1 MRRFRSRASIQ
12 ECGGEA
18 TALGNQGDGIANSGG
33 LAIALLKRTVA
44 RNDRSPRLHC
54 ADRMTVPIERTRMSR
69 GQLLVVLGVGFGIA
83 VTIGNTIGAGILR
96 TPGVIA
102 AHLQTFGV
110 FMAAWIAGAIYA
122 LLGANALAE
131 LGTLMPRS
139 GGQYVFVRHGLGDYA
154 GFVVGW
160 SDWIST
166 CGTTAAVA
174 IVVGEYTVSLWP
186 AARTQQVVALAV
198 VALLT
203 VVQWLGVRA
212 GGTVQNF
219 TSTLKALALL
229 LFVVVCFWLGSRTP
243 WAPTAAMADHEGSL
257 VVAFIL
263 ALQSVIYTYDGWSAV
278 IYFSEEVKD
287 AARNIPRAML
297 SSVVSIAA
305 IYLLVNLAFL
315 RVVSL
320 PTIAGHNFAAGAVVE
335 HLFGANGQLV
345 LRLLVIVL
353 LLSAVS
359 SNVLMAPRVLFAM
372 SRDGLVW
379 RGASE
384 VNRGGTPDIALLIS
398 SLLAAAF
405 IATGTFETVIAKL
418 SFFFVANYALS
429 FLTLFILRR
438 REPDA
443 PRPYRAWG
451 HPVTT
456 GLAIAASLA
465 FLVGVV
471 VSDLVS
477 SAWALGLLFLSIPV
491 YLVIRKR

>member
-1 MRRFRSRASIQ
+1 MTDSV
-12 ECGGEA
+12 A
-18 TALGNQGDGIANSGG
+18 TAPP
-33 LAIALLKRTVA
+33 
-44 RNDRSPRLHC
+44 RS
-54 ADRMTVPIERTRMSR
+54 SR
-69 GQLLVVLGVGFGIA
+69 GHLLVALGVGFGIA

-96 TPGVIA
+96 TPGAIA
-102 AHLQTFGV
+102 AHLPTFGL
-110 FMAAWIAGAIYA
+110 FMIAWVAGAIYA

-131 LGTLMPRS
+131 LGTLVPKS

-174 IVVGEYTVSLWP
+174 IVVGEYTVELWP

-198 VALLT
+198 VAILT
-203 VVQWLGVRA
+203 TVQWLGVRSA
-212 GGTVQNF
+212 GAVQNF
-219 TSTLKALALL
+219 TSLLKALALT
-229 LFVVVCFWLGSRTP
+229 LFIIVCFWLGSRLP
-243 WAPTAAMADHEGSL
+243 WAPTAVSAEREGSL
-257 VVAFIL
+257 LVAFIL

-278 IYFSEEVKD
+278 IYFSEEVKEP
-287 AARNIPRAML
+287 AKNIPRAML
-297 SSVVSIAA
+297 SSVFSIAA
-305 IYLLVNLAFL
+305 IYLFVNIAFL

-335 HLFGANGQLV
+335 HLFGANGQMI
-345 LRLLVIVL
+345 LRLLVIVM

-372 SRDGLVW
+372 SRDGLFW
-379 RGASE
+379 RGATE

-418 SFFFVANYALS
+418 AFFFVANYTLS
-429 FLTLFILRR
+429 FITLFILRR
-438 REPDA
+438 REPDT

-451 HPVTT
+451 HPITT
-456 GLAIAASLA
+456 ALAILASVA
-465 FLVGVV
+465 FLVGAVL
-471 VSDLVS
+471 SDLVS
-477 SAWALGLLFLSIPV
+477 SAWSLGLLFLSIPV
-491 YLVIRKR
+491 YLVVRRK